1 MALSVPTNY
10 EDPQDLI
17 NSIDDNT
24 SLADMTKIQL
34 AIGLLMAKITAV
46 SAIIK
51 STTDT
56 EKDIAGRM

>member
-1 MALSVPTNY
+1 MAIQIPTMDN
-10 EDPQDLI
+10 PQDLI
-17 NSIDDNT
+17 DSITDDT

-34 AIGLLMAKITAV
+34 QVGLLMARITAV